1 MTGKTEG
8 ELYEDRNALAV
19 AYCDLLR
26 RHHHLLAFT
35 GNPRY
40 ADMRACWALP
50 DAEDAD
56 AENWALLYG
65 WIPEGQVSWH
75 VPRELAESSNLPQKH
90 AEWDG
95 HDRPTKNKRLRE
107 FAGSADYSPR

>member
-1 MTGKTEG
+1 MTRKTEG

-19 AYCDLLR
+19 AYCELLR
-26 RHHHLLAFT
+26 RHHQLLQTVAD
-35 GNPRY
+35 PRT

-75 VPRELAESSNLPQKH
+75 VPRGLAESSNLRRKC

-107 FAGSADYSPR
+107 FAGSGGYLPP